1 MENEIEKYVAA
12 YRKIRGVISE
22 KELAHKEE
30 IAQLREQQDM
40 VSSKLLEFCNDS
52 NLDSYK
58 TKEGT
63 VSRRVNTRYWT
74 TDWEEMHQFIKD
86 NDALHLLEARIQQ
99 TNMRQFI
106 EENPDK
112 LPIGL
117 QANSEYKISVR
128 KPTKR

>member
-63 VSRRVNTRYWT
+63 VSRRVSTRYWT

-86 NDALHLLEARIQQ
+86 NDALYLLEARKVP
-99 TNMRQFI
+99 RV
-106 EENPDK
+106 
-112 LPIGL
+112 L
-117 QANSEYKISVR
+117 
-128 KPTKR
+128 